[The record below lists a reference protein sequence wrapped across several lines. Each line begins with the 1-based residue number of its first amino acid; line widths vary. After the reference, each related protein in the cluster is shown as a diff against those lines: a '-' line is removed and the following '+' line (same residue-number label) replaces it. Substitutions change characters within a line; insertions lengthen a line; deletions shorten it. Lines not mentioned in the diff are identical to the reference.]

1 MCCLARNQRMLSK
14 SEWFPFPT
22 FPAPDWGGGLV
33 DQPAV
38 AVDQVGH
45 VLGLRHARAGDR
57 QQLRA
62 SRNSELQHW
71 LALSSL
77 RWQCHVSRMV
87 YKRFI
92 KGFLITHPH
101 SKDHDHDENPNLANN
116 SLHSLNVREVRHV
129 GRLKIH
135 LYIARYLHV
144 IVLYIIFHIIHIHIH
159 ISYSCWLM

>member
-1 MCCLARNQRMLSK
+1 
-14 SEWFPFPT
+14 
-22 FPAPDWGGGLV
+22 
-33 DQPAV
+33 
-38 AVDQVGH
+38 
-45 VLGLRHARAGDR
+45 
-57 QQLRA
+57 
-62 SRNSELQHW
+62 
-71 LALSSL
+71 
-77 RWQCHVSRMV
+77 MV

-159 ISYSCWLM
+159 ISYLC